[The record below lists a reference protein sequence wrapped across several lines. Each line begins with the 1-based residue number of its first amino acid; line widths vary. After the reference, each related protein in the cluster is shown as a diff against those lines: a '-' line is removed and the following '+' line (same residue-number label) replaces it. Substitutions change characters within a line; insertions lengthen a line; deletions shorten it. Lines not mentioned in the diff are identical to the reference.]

1 MKIND
6 SNININADAEL
17 SDQQLEAICGGAS
30 SINALIAVTQLKSN
44 DANSQ
49 LPSTVV
55 QKYNQVSQ
63 GILQNIRG

>member
-6 SNININADAEL
+6 PNINADAEL
-17 SDQQLEAICGGAS
+17 SDQQLEAICGGADG
-30 SINALIAVTQLKSN
+30 INALITVSQLKSDN
-44 DANSQ
+44 ANQQ

>member
-17 SDQQLEAICGGAS
+17 SDQQLEAICGGANG
-30 SINALIAVTQLKSN
+30 INALIAVQ
-44 DANSQ
+44 Q

-55 QKYNQVSQ
+55 QKYKQVSQ